1 MPLNFSDD
9 NDNDTE
15 TVTTDLVATAD
26 TTTTDDTAEKPPAVL
41 DGKQLVVSSNQSSGA
56 PISFAL
62 TDAQFSQALTLF
74 APPPRT
80 KANLW
85 TSKVDPTF
93 IRKLVKVVAYLESV
107 QYMRPG
113 GTCFASTLISNHF
126 DSVMLEKFR
135 ETLVAAAAESEDA
148 DLAENASFSIDEW
161 FTDTRG
167 PIPEALKKWN
177 PKKFEPMPVVPMQV
191 DWYGALTVAEL
202 QFSGFVDLFMNCIL
216 LEEETDAE
224 MARRKHGAMT
234 TFGTH
239 PGDGT
244 AMPKAINQQ
253 ASFENFTPSR
263 VGTGSAM
270 FAASGALRR

>member
-1 MPLNFSDD
+1 MSFLPTDIID
-9 NDNDTE
+9 NDGVVVAAKDNDE
-15 TVTTDLVATAD
+15 EEEQPSKVSL
-26 TTTTDDTAEKPPAVL
+26 E
-41 DGKQLVVSSNQSSGA
+41 GKQLVLSSNQASGAA

-62 TDAQFSQALTLF
+62 TDVQFSQALTLF

-85 TSKVDPTF
+85 TSKVDPSF
-93 IRKLVKVVAYLESV
+93 IRKVVKVVAYLESV

-135 ETLVAAAAESEDA
+135 ETLVAAAAEAEGDA
-148 DLAENASFSIDEW
+148 ELAENASFSIDEW

-167 PIPEALKKWN
+167 PIPDALKKWD

-191 DWYGALTVAEL
+191 DWYGALTEAEL
-202 QFSGFVDLFMNCIL
+202 QFSGFVELFMNCIL
-216 LEEETDAE
+216 LEEETDIE

-263 VGTGSAM
+263 VGSGSAM